1 MVDTEEPLD
10 NKDPMDLD
18 DTIIHKDPGQDRIG
32 SGVLKKN
39 LIARNSRI
47 SKNLIKI
54 KGDVWNL
61 HRVKDHC

>member
-18 DTIIHKDPGQDRIG
+18 DSIIHKDPGQDRIG
-32 SGVLKKN
+32 SGVLKKKI

-47 SKNLIKI
+47 SKNLIKNQRR
-54 KGDVWNL
+54 WMEPS
-61 HRVKDHC
+61 

>member
-32 SGVLKKN
+32 SGVSQKLHCKKQQ
-39 LIARNSRI
+39 AEQES
-47 SKNLIKI
+47 IKQWYNT
-54 KGDVWNL
+54 V
-61 HRVKDHC
+61 